1 MLLRVAVSFEFFLA
15 LIDGHANLTLVNVDC
30 TVFGAHFLLIR
41 LRSGLWSVLCRL
53 LLDTSF
59 LFLFRPRSPFGLGS
73 VVVLRLRLLFLLT
86 ILTVFLLHLNGRC
99 LPAFISGSLRRR
111 LLFDRSI
118 FVLLFLLLRI
128 FLTSIFPSFM
138 LSMACHLLVPCKRL
152 GTFGELFLTS
162 VTSSWGYF
170 NESILLSILRFLR
183 LLCSGLLLSS
193 GVLWIDRLDHGLIL
207 WAPLVLRV
215 TLLLRTTLLLL
226 RCLVECLLLV
236 GVLDLL
242 LVSPAAFDGEH
253 LLDRHHHLLQAN

>member
-1 MLLRVAVSFEFFLA
+1 M
-15 LIDGHANLTLVNVDC
+15 
-30 TVFGAHFLLIR
+30 
-41 LRSGLWSVLCRL
+41 
-53 LLDTSF
+53 
-59 LFLFRPRSPFGLGS
+59 FGLGS
-73 VVVLRLRLLFLLT
+73 VVVLRLRLLLLLT

-99 LPAFISGSLRRR
+99 LPAFISSSLRRR
-111 LLFDRSI
+111 LLFDWSI
-118 FVLLFLLLRI
+118 LVLLFLLLRI
-128 FLTSIFPSFM
+128 FLTSIFPSLM

-152 GTFGELFLTS
+152 ETFGELFLTS

-193 GVLWIDRLDHGLIL
+193 GVLWIDGLDHGLIL